1 MKTFS
6 LEPSNWNVHRDFAV
20 WRIYSSGK
28 AFCGNMRF
36 WQSSRSIAGIAG
48 FGGIETGRLEW
59 RGRTGAP
66 NRTLRE
72 SNASRNAAR
81 GRAWSWKSGGAIRWD
96 SAIPARNHQHADASF
111 FTKHAG

>member
-1 MKTFS
+1 VAHLFERQS
-6 LEPSNWNVHRDFAV
+6 VVREYE
-20 WRIYSSGK
+20 I
-28 AFCGNMRF
+28 

-48 FGGIETGRLEW
+48 FGGIETGRLKW

-81 GRAWSWKSGGAIRWD
+81 GRAWSWNSGGAIRWD

-111 FTKHAG
+111 FYQTRWIMIIFDLLEAFFY